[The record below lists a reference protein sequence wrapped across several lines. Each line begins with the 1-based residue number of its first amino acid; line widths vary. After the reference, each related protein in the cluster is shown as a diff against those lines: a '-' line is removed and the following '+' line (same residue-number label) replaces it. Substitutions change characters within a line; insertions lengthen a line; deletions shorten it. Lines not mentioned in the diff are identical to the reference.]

1 MRRFTA
7 TREFYTPK
15 DYTEIHRM
23 DEVGVVV
30 FASAD
35 GLTVI
40 AFSGKRQKPD
50 FHTRFGKKE
59 RAEQY
64 VSDWMTRLQL
74 HAQEKI
80 ERREARKA
88 APNPL
93 QVGDILRSM
102 WGYEQTNIDYYEVT
116 ALIGKHTV
124 EIREV
129 ARISEGTL
137 SMQGVCVPKP
147 GAYIGEPM
155 RKRSSGEGSVK
166 INSFSWA
173 SKVEAKT
180 VAGVR
185 MFSPD
190 SWTAYA

>member
-1 MRRFTA
+1 MRRFNF

-15 DYTEIHRM
+15 DYTEIHRI
-23 DEVGVVV
+23 DEVGAVVH
-30 FASAD
+30 ASAD
-35 GLTVI
+35 GLVVI

-50 FHTRFGKKE
+50 FHIRFGKKE

-64 VSDWMTRLQL
+64 VSDWLANLQKRV
-74 HAQEKI
+74 QEKA

-93 QVGDILRSM
+93 KVGDILRSM

-129 ARISEGTL
+129 SRQSEETQ
-137 SMQGVCVPKP
+137 SMQGVCVPVP

-155 RKRSSGEGSVK
+155 RKRADESGSVK
-166 INSFSWA
+166 INSFAWA
-173 SKVEAKT
+173 RKVEAKT
-180 VAGVR
+180 VAGVKL
-185 MFSPD
+185 FSPD

>member
-1 MRRFTA
+1 MRRFNF
-7 TREFYTPK
+7 TRDFYIPK
-15 DYTEIHRM
+15 DYAEIHRV
-23 DEVGVVV
+23 DEVSAVV

-35 GLTVI
+35 GLVVM
-40 AFSGKRQKPD
+40 AFSGKGQKPA
-50 FHTRFGKKE
+50 FHIRFAKKE

-64 VSDWMTRLQL
+64 VADWLEALKKR
-74 HAQEKI
+74 AQEKI
-80 ERREARKA
+80 DRREARKA

-93 QVGDILRSM
+93 QVGDVLRCM

-129 ARISEGTL
+129 SRQSEETQ
-137 SMQGVCVPKP
+137 SMQGICVPKP

-155 RKRSSGEGSVK
+155 RKRADESGNVK

-173 SKVEAKT
+173 RKIEAKT
-180 VAGVR
+180 VGGVKL
-185 MFSPD
+185 FSPD